1 MADDK
6 AKAKAIKDSKKKNDT
21 SDSDRNRQDAK
32 AKDVK
37 APPEEQALDPRK
49 FIIINPPAK
58 DDINVQNVT
67 EHVNH
72 HPRSQTETDYF
83 IRLGL
88 GDQDHL
94 SFYRQAIMDPSK
106 AVMNPNLRK
115 YVGEV
120 SEQILDI
127 IWGDAQMKNRL
138 RTILQN
144 KYMRQTDVDNRE
156 RGLPRRVENAL
167 VDKAHRNGIDVDVIM
182 EVFERGLDDSDGDIE
197 KAFNRVNSF
206 IAGGRARRMD
216 EDLAFTKIK
225 KALRAGK

>member
-6 AKAKAIKDSKKKNDT
+6 AKAKAIKDSKKKNDN

-32 AKDVK
+32 AQAAE
-37 APPEEQALDPRK
+37 APPEELDPRK

-94 SFYRQAIMDPSK
+94 TYYRQAIMDPQK
-106 AVMNPNLRK
+106 ANMNPNLRS
-115 YVGEV
+115 YVAEV
-120 SEQILDI
+120 TEQLLDI
-127 IWGDAQMKNRL
+127 IWGDSQMKNRL
-138 RTILQN
+138 RTILQHN
-144 KYMRQTDVDNRE
+144 YLRQTDIDNRQ

-167 VDKAHRNGIDVDVIM
+167 VDKAHQHGIDVDVII
-182 EVFERGLDDSDGDIE
+182 EVFERGLEVSNGNIE

-206 IAGGRARRMD
+206 IAGGKARRMD

>member
-21 SDSDRNRQDAK
+21 ADSDRNRQDS
-32 AKDVK
+32 K
-37 APPEEQALDPRK
+37 APDAEAAPEQIDPRK

-67 EHVNH
+67 EHINH

-94 SFYRQAIMDPSK
+94 SYYRQAIMDPSR
-106 AVMNPNLRK
+106 ANMNPNLRK
-115 YVGEV
+115 YVAEV
-120 SEQILDI
+120 SEQLLDI

-138 RTILQN
+138 RTILQD
-144 KYMRQTDVDNRE
+144 KYMRQTDVDNRQ

-167 VDKAHRNGIDVDVIM
+167 VDKAHRNGIDIDVIM
-182 EVFERGLDDSDGDIE
+182 EVFERGLEDSDGDIE

-206 IAGGRARRMD
+206 IAGGKARRMD

-225 KALRAGK
+225 KAMRAGK